1 MDLLEFF
8 LHLASVRT
16 RYGSCVRCAH
26 QTHSLNISGLST
38 GLVMNTKVHICKKC
52 ESRIADGKHRC
63 NSCGMWQ
70 WDTTPEEEDDG
81 SVLLEDIISSNVDR
95 MVTGPWDICF
105 GRIENDDDTGAP
117 GIVRGSTNIIGG
129 SPGAG
134 KSTLF
139 LQLADGVIQNYSLPV
154 LYLSAEEQLPQ
165 IKARAER
172 MKILSNRLL
181 RFIDLRKG
189 TGNLSSVL
197 NRYKFGL
204 LILDSIKALAESDE
218 GAIEICKVVKEFA
231 TMQHAPALLS
241 QHITKDMALAGLMSL
256 QHEVDSTMTFFPDT
270 DRIGEDGEA
279 VRVLE
284 TQKNRNGMAFVSA
297 EFIMT
302 KRGLVWLDPQA
313 GDITDDENSE
323 DEDDE

>member
-1 MDLLEFF
+1 M
-8 LHLASVRT
+8 AAI
-16 RYGSCVRCAH
+16 AH
-26 QTHSLNISGLST
+26 
-38 GLVMNTKVHICKKC
+38 KCKKC
-52 ESRIADGKHRC
+52 ENLIKDGKHC
-63 NSCGMWQ
+63 CTVCGMWQ

-95 MVTGPWDICF
+95 MTTGPWDICF
-105 GRIENDDDTGAP
+105 GRVDTDDDTGMP

-139 LQLADGVIQNYSLPV
+139 LQIANGVIVNYGLPV

-172 MKILSNRLL
+172 MKIASNRLL

-189 TGNLSSVL
+189 SGNLAAVL
-197 NRYKFGL
+197 TRYKFGL
-204 LILDSIKALAESDE
+204 LILDSIKALAETDE
-218 GAIEICKVVKEFA
+218 GAIEVCKVVKEFA

-241 QHITKDMALAGLMSL
+241 QHVTKDMALAGLMSL
-256 QHEVDSTMTFFPDT
+256 QHEVDATLTFFPDT

-279 VRVLE
+279 VRILE
-284 TQKNRNGMAFVSA
+284 TQKNRNGMAFVST
-297 EFIMT
+297 EFGMT
-302 KRGLVWLDPQA
+302 KRGLVL
-313 GDITDDENSE
+313 ITNPKDEE
-323 DEDDE
+323 DEDEDEEDMEDVA